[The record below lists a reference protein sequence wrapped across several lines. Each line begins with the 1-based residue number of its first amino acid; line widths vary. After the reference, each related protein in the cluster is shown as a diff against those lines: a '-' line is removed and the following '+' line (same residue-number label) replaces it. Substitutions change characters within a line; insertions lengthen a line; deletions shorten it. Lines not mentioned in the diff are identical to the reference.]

1 MIVVTAPTSQIGG
14 EVLRRLLQGAEQ
26 VRVVVRDPARL
37 PEEVRSRVEVVQG
50 SHADPAVVERA
61 FDGADALFWLVPAAP
76 AAPTIFDAYMGFALP
91 AADAIRRHQVSRVV
105 SVSALGAGVQT
116 FAGHVSATL
125 AMDALIRSTGANTRE
140 LANPSFMD
148 NMLRDAAS
156 IRDRGVFTGTLPAD
170 LALPTVATRDIG
182 AAAATFLVDQTW
194 TGQEIVPLLGAE
206 DLSPNDQAK
215 ILTEVLGA
223 PIRYEQGDREA
234 SKRRLM
240 GFGMSEAVAG
250 ALMAMDEAKEH
261 GLDTAVPRTAA
272 NTTPTTFR
280 QWATEVLK
288 PAVEGAGR

>member
-1 MIVVTAPTSQIGG
+1 M
-14 EVLRRLLQGAEQ
+14 
-26 VRVVVRDPARL
+26 VVRDPARL
-37 PEEVRSRVEVVQG
+37 PDEVRDRVEVVQG
-50 SHADPAVVERA
+50 THADPAVVDRA
-61 FDGADALFWLVPAAP
+61 FDGAEALFWLVPAAP
-76 AAPTIFDAYMGFALP
+76 TAPTIYDAYVGFALP
-91 AADAIRRHQVSRVV
+91 AADAIVRHRVPRVV

-125 AMDALIRSTGANTRE
+125 AMDALIRSTGTSTRE

-148 NMLRDAAS
+148 NMLRDVVS
-156 IRDRGVFTGTLPAD
+156 IRDRGVFSGTLPAD

-182 AAAATFLVDQTW
+182 AAAAGLLADHSW
-194 TGQEIVPLLGAE
+194 TGQQIAPLLGAE

-215 ILTEVLGA
+215 ILTEVLGM
-223 PIRYEQGDREA
+223 PVRYEQGDREA

-261 GLDTAVPRTAA
+261 GLDTAVPRMAA

-280 QWATEVLK
+280 QWATDVLK
-288 PAVEGAGR
+288 PAVEGTGR